1 MQLREL
7 GEYRERR
14 GWGLAG
20 KYVDPGVSGAKDS
33 RTGTKSTDGR
43 WRRLGASAV
52 ATLLECHMGG
62 EIYSFAGSLVAS
74 CQLLLNRAP

>member
-33 RTGTKSTDGR
+33 RTGTQSTDGR
-43 WRRLGASAV
+43 W
-52 ATLLECHMGG
+52 
-62 EIYSFAGSLVAS
+62 
-74 CQLLLNRAP
+74 